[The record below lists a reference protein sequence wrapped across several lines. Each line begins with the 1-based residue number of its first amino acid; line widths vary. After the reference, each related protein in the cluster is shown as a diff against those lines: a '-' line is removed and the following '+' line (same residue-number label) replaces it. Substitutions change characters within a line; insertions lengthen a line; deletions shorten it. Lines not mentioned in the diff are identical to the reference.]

1 MVIMESEGVSFGT
14 EIKNLEGQYLKD
26 IGTLNVISAT
36 TSFWAV
42 VITPVLKGV
51 LTTTVL
57 WPTIKFNIKKVK

>member
-57 WPTIKFNIKKVK
+57 